1 MVQVSRLSPVLLF
14 ALLAACASPA
24 EEYPSLAVRDIERVS
39 GTMAVAPAPPLP
51 EPAPA
56 TLAALDDLAA
66 TAQAAHE
73 RFMQAEPQARAI
85 TASAAG
91 TQPGSDNWARAQVA
105 IANLEAQRSQ
115 AMIALADL
123 DRIFV
128 EAASSAL
135 NTDSITQVRSRIDSL
150 VAQQDAVIRSLL
162 ATLAG

>member
-14 ALLAACASPA
+14 IAVAACASPS

-39 GTMAVAPAPPLP
+39 GTMAVEPAPPLP
-51 EPAPA
+51 QPAPA

-66 TAQAAHE
+66 TARAAHE
-73 RFMQAEPQARAI
+73 RFLAAAPQARAV
-85 TASAAG
+85 ADSAAG
-91 TQPGSDNWARAQVA
+91 TQPGSDSWARAQVA

-123 DRIFV
+123 DRIYV
-128 EAASSAL
+128 EATTSGQD
-135 NTDSITQVRSRIDSL
+135 TDSISAVRSQIDVL
-150 VAQQDAVIRSLL
+150 VAQQDATIRSLL